1 MEKLKQIQEKFQ
13 INGAVLK
20 YIAFISMFIDHFN
33 KAIITP
39 LLNYQQPL
47 VFISSLFDIIGRIAF
62 PIFAFMIVEGFYKT
76 KSRWKYLRN
85 LLIFAIISE
94 IPYDMF
100 QSKVFVNN
108 RSQNIM
114 WALALGLFTLII
126 VDKLKEKIK
135 NKYIWIFISV
145 IIVAINAILA
155 TLLSFD
161 YDYYSIIIIIFIL
174 YIFYDKRFVGSL
186 LSYLVII
193 KEVYAILGFA
203 IINLYNGEKGKQNK
217 LFNYLFYPVHLLI
230 LGLCRFI
237 FGL

>member
-1 MEKLKQIQEKFQ
+1 MEKIKQIQEKFQ

-39 LLNYQQPL
+39 KLNYQQPL

-76 KSRWKYLRN
+76 NSRWKYLRN
-85 LLIFAIISE
+85 LLIFAVISE

-135 NKYIWIFISV
+135 NKYTWLILSIL
-145 IIVAINAILA
+145 IVGVNAIIA

-161 YDYYSIIIIIFIL
+161 YDYYSIIIIFIL
-174 YIFYDKRFVGSL
+174 YLFYDKRLVGSL
-186 LSYLVII
+186 ISYLVII

-203 IINLYNGEKGKQNK
+203 VINFYNGEKGKQNK
-217 LFNYLFYPVHLLI
+217 WFNYLFYPVHLLI
-230 LGLCRFI
+230 LGICRFL
-237 FGL
+237 FGF

>member
-1 MEKLKQIQEKFQ
+1 MEKLKQIQKKFQ
-13 INGAVLK
+13 INGAGLK

-33 KAIITP
+33 KTIITP

-47 VFISSLFDIIGRIAF
+47 VTISTIFDIIGRIAF

-76 KSRWKYLRN
+76 KSRGKYLRN

-94 IPYDMF
+94 VPYDMF
-100 QSKVFVNN
+100 QSKVFINN

-114 WALALGLFTLII
+114 WALAIGLLTLII

-135 NKYIWIFISV
+135 NKYAWLGIS
-145 IIVAINAILA
+145 ILIVAINAVVA

-161 YDYYSIIIIIFIL
+161 YDYYSIIIIFIL
-174 YIFYDKRFVGSL
+174 YLFYDKRFLGSI

-203 IINLYNGEKGKQNK
+203 VINFYNGEKGRQNK
-217 LFNYLFYPVHLLI
+217 LFNYFFYPAHLLI
-230 LGLCRFI
+230 LGLCRFW

>member
-1 MEKLKQIQEKFQ
+1 MEKLKQIQKKFQ
-13 INGAVLK
+13 INGAGLK

-33 KAIITP
+33 KTIITP
-39 LLNYQQPL
+39 LLNYQEPL
-47 VFISSLFDIIGRIAF
+47 VTISTIFDIIGRIAF

-76 KSRWKYLRN
+76 KSRGKYLRN

-94 IPYDMF
+94 VPYDMF
-100 QSKVFVNN
+100 QSKVFINN

-114 WALALGLFTLII
+114 WALALGLLTLII

-135 NKYIWIFISV
+135 NKYAWLGIS
-145 IIVAINAILA
+145 ILIVAINAVVA
-155 TLLSFD
+155 TILSFD
-161 YDYYSIIIIIFIL
+161 YDYYSIIIIFIL
-174 YIFYDKRFVGSL
+174 YLFYDKRFLGSI

-203 IINLYNGEKGKQNK
+203 VINLYNGEKGRQNK
-217 LFNYLFYPVHLLI
+217 LFNYFFYPAHLLI
-230 LGLCRFI
+230 LGLCRFW

>member
-1 MEKLKQIQEKFQ
+1 MEKLKQIQKKFQ
-13 INGAVLK
+13 INGAGLK

-33 KAIITP
+33 KTIITP

-47 VFISSLFDIIGRIAF
+47 VTISTIFDIIGRIAF

-76 KSRWKYLRN
+76 KSRGKYLRN

-100 QSKVFVNN
+100 QSKVFINN

-114 WALALGLFTLII
+114 WALALGLLTLII

-135 NKYIWIFISV
+135 NKYAWLGIS
-145 IIVAINAILA
+145 ILIVAINAVVA

-161 YDYYSIIIIIFIL
+161 YDYYSIIIIFIL
-174 YIFYDKRFVGSL
+174 YLFYDKKFLGSI

-203 IINLYNGEKGKQNK
+203 VINFYNGEKGRQNK
-217 LFNYLFYPVHLLI
+217 WFNYLFYPVHLFI
-230 LGLCRFI
+230 LGLCRFY
-237 FGL
+237 FGF

>member
-1 MEKLKQIQEKFQ
+1 MKKLKQIQEKYQ
-13 INGAVLK
+13 VNGAVLK
-20 YIAFISMFIDHFN
+20 YIAFVSMFIDHFN

-39 LLNYQQPL
+39 KLNYQQPL
-47 VFISSLFDIIGRIAF
+47 VTISTIFDILGRIAF

-76 KSRWKYLRN
+76 KSRFKYLRN

-100 QSKVFVNN
+100 QSKVYINY

-114 WALALGLFTLII
+114 WALALGLLTLMV

-135 NKYIWIFISV
+135 NKYAWLAVSIL
-145 IIVAINAILA
+145 IVAISAISA

-161 YDYYSIIIIIFIL
+161 YDYYSIIIIFIL
-174 YIFYDKRFVGSL
+174 YLFYDKRFVGSI

-203 IINLYNGEKGKQNK
+203 VINFYNGEKGKQNK
-217 LFNYLFYPVHLLI
+217 WFNYLFYPVHLFI
-230 LGLCRFI
+230 LGLCRFY
-237 FGL
+237 FDF

>member
-1 MEKLKQIQEKFQ
+1 MEKLKQIQKNFQ

-39 LLNYQQPL
+39 YLNYQQPL
-47 VFISSLFDIIGRIAF
+47 VAISTIFDIIGRIAF

-76 KSRWKYLRN
+76 KSRGKYLRN

-100 QSKVFVNN
+100 QSKIFINN

-114 WALALGLFTLII
+114 WALALGLLTLII
-126 VDKLKEKIK
+126 VDKLKGKIK
-135 NKYIWIFISV
+135 NKYTWLILSILV
-145 IIVAINAILA
+145 VGVNAIIA

-161 YDYYSIIIIIFIL
+161 YDYYSIIIIFIL
-174 YIFYDKRFVGSL
+174 YLFYDKRLVGSL
-186 LSYLVII
+186 ISYLVII

-203 IINLYNGEKGKQNK
+203 VINFYNGEKGKQNK

-230 LGLCRFI
+230 LGLCRFWLGI
-237 FGL
+237 

>member
-1 MEKLKQIQEKFQ
+1 MEKLKQIQKKFQ
-13 INGAVLK
+13 INGAGLK

-33 KAIITP
+33 KTIITP

-47 VFISSLFDIIGRIAF
+47 VTISTIFDIIGRIAF

-76 KSRWKYLRN
+76 KSRGKYLRN

-94 IPYDMF
+94 VPYDMF
-100 QSKVFVNN
+100 QSKVFINN

-114 WALALGLFTLII
+114 WALAIGLLNLII

-135 NKYIWIFISV
+135 NKYAWLGIS
-145 IIVAINAILA
+145 ILIVAINAVVA

-161 YDYYSIIIIIFIL
+161 YDYYSIIIIFIL
-174 YIFYDKRFVGSL
+174 YLFYDKRFLGSI

-203 IINLYNGEKGKQNK
+203 VINFYNGEKGRQNK
-217 LFNYLFYPVHLLI
+217 LFNYFFYPAHLLI
-230 LGLCRFI
+230 LGLCRFW

>member
-1 MEKLKQIQEKFQ
+1 MEKLKQIQKKFQ
-13 INGAVLK
+13 INGAGLK

-33 KAIITP
+33 KTIITP

-47 VFISSLFDIIGRIAF
+47 VTISTIFDIIGRIAF

-76 KSRWKYLRN
+76 KSRGKYLRN

-94 IPYDMF
+94 VPYDMF
-100 QSKVFVNN
+100 QSKVFINN

-114 WALALGLFTLII
+114 WALALGLLTLII

-135 NKYIWIFISV
+135 NKYAWLGIS
-145 IIVAINAILA
+145 ILIVAINAVVA

-161 YDYYSIIIIIFIL
+161 YDYYSIIIIFIL
-174 YIFYDKRFVGSL
+174 YLFYDKRFLGSI

-203 IINLYNGEKGKQNK
+203 VINLYNGEKGRQNK
-217 LFNYLFYPVHLLI
+217 LFNYLFYPVHLFI
-230 LGLCRFI
+230 LGLCRFL

>member
-1 MEKLKQIQEKFQ
+1 MEKLKQIQKKFQ
-13 INGAVLK
+13 INGAGLK

-33 KAIITP
+33 KTIITP

-47 VFISSLFDIIGRIAF
+47 VTISTIFDIIGRIAF

-76 KSRWKYLRN
+76 KSRGKYLRN

-100 QSKVFVNN
+100 QSKVFINN

-114 WALALGLFTLII
+114 WALALGLLTLII

-135 NKYIWIFISV
+135 NKYAWLGIS
-145 IIVAINAILA
+145 ILIVAINAVVA

-161 YDYYSIIIIIFIL
+161 YDYYSIIIIFIL
-174 YIFYDKRFVGSL
+174 YLFYDKRFLGSI

-203 IINLYNGEKGKQNK
+203 VINLYNGEKGRQNK
-217 LFNYLFYPVHLLI
+217 WFNYFFYPAHLLI
-230 LGLCRFI
+230 LGLCRFW
-237 FGL
+237 FGF

>member
-1 MEKLKQIQEKFQ
+1 MKKLKQIQEKYQ

-39 LLNYQQPL
+39 YLNYQQPL
-47 VFISSLFDIIGRIAF
+47 VAISTIFDIIGRIAF
-62 PIFAFMIVEGFYKT
+62 PIFAFMVVEGFYKT
-76 KSRWKYLRN
+76 KSRGKYLRN

-100 QSKVFVNN
+100 QSKVFINN

-114 WALALGLFTLII
+114 WALALGLLTLII

-135 NKYIWIFISV
+135 NKYTWLILSIL
-145 IIVAINAILA
+145 IVGVNAIIA

-161 YDYYSIIIIIFIL
+161 YDYYSIIIIFIL
-174 YIFYDKRFVGSL
+174 YLFYDKRLVGSL
-186 LSYLVII
+186 ISYLVII
-193 KEVYAILGFA
+193 KEVYAISGFA
-203 IINLYNGEKGKQNK
+203 AINFYNGEKGRQNK
-217 LFNYLFYPVHLLI
+217 LFNYLFYPIHLLI
-230 LGLCRFI
+230 LGLCRFWLGI
-237 FGL
+237 

>member
-1 MEKLKQIQEKFQ
+1 MKKLEKIQEKFQ

-76 KSRWKYLRN
+76 KSRGKYLRN

-100 QSKVFVNN
+100 QSKVFINN

-135 NKYIWIFISV
+135 NKYIWIFVSV

-161 YDYYSIIIIIFIL
+161 YDYYSIIIIFIL

-193 KEVYAILGFA
+193 KEIYAILGFA

-217 LFNYLFYPVHLLI
+217 LFNYLFYPVHLFI

>member
-1 MEKLKQIQEKFQ
+1 MENLKQIQEKHQ

-39 LLNYQQPL
+39 YLNYQQPL
-47 VFISSLFDIIGRIAF
+47 VAISTIFDIIGRIAF

-76 KSRWKYLRN
+76 KSRGKYLRN

-100 QSKVFVNN
+100 QSKVFINN

-114 WALALGLFTLII
+114 WALALGLLTLII
-126 VDKLKEKIK
+126 VDKLKEKIN
-135 NKYIWIFISV
+135 NKYTWLIIS
-145 IIVAINAILA
+145 ILIVGVNAIIA

-161 YDYYSIIIIIFIL
+161 YDYYSIIIIFIL
-174 YIFYDKRFVGSL
+174 YLFYDKRLVGSL
-186 LSYLVII
+186 ISYLVII

-203 IINLYNGEKGKQNK
+203 VINFYNGEKGRQNK

-230 LGLCRFI
+230 LGICRFCLNI
-237 FGL
+237 

>member
-1 MEKLKQIQEKFQ
+1 MEKLKQIQKNFQ

-39 LLNYQQPL
+39 KLNYQEPL
-47 VFISSLFDIIGRIAF
+47 VTISTIFDIMGRIAF

-76 KSRWKYLRN
+76 KSRGKYLRN

-100 QSKVFVNN
+100 QSKVFINN

-114 WALALGLFTLII
+114 WALALGLLTLII
-126 VDKLKEKIK
+126 IDKLKEKIN
-135 NKYIWIFISV
+135 NKYAWLGFSILIVGVNS
-145 IIVAINAILA
+145 IIA

-161 YDYYSIIIIIFIL
+161 YDYYSIIIIFIL
-174 YIFYDKRFVGSL
+174 YLFYDKRFVGSL
-186 LSYLVII
+186 ISYLVII

-203 IINLYNGEKGKQNK
+203 VINFYNGEKGRQNK

-230 LGLCRFI
+230 FGICRFCLDI
-237 FGL
+237 

>member
-1 MEKLKQIQEKFQ
+1 MEKFKQIQKKFQ
-13 INGAVLK
+13 LNGAQMK

-39 LLNYQQPL
+39 KLNYQQPL
-47 VFISSLFDIIGRIAF
+47 VTISMIFDILGRIAF

-76 KSRWKYLRN
+76 KSRFKYLRN
-85 LLIFAIISE
+85 LLIFAVISE

-100 QSKVFVNN
+100 QSKVFINN

-114 WALALGLFTLII
+114 WALALGLLTLMV

-135 NKYIWIFISV
+135 NKYIWIFLSIL
-145 IIVAINAILA
+145 IVAISAISA

-161 YDYYSIIIIIFIL
+161 YDYYSIIIIFIL
-174 YIFYDKRFVGSL
+174 YLFYDKRLVGSL
-186 LSYLVII
+186 LAYLVII
-193 KEVYAILGFA
+193 KEFYSILGFA
-203 IINLYNGEKGKQNK
+203 TINFYNGEKGKQNK
-217 LFNYLFYPVHLLI
+217 WFNYLFYPVHLLI
-230 LGLCRFI
+230 LGICRFL

>member
-1 MEKLKQIQEKFQ
+1 MKKLKQIQDKFQ

-85 LLIFAIISE
+85 LLVFAVISE

-114 WALALGLFTLII
+114 WALALGLFSLII
-126 VDKLKEKIK
+126 VDKLKEKFK
-135 NKYIWIFISV
+135 NKYIWILVSI
-145 IIVAINAILA
+145 IIVAINAIIA

-161 YDYYSIIIIIFIL
+161 YDYYSIIIIFIL

-193 KEVYAILGFA
+193 KEIYAILGFA

-217 LFNYLFYPVHLLI
+217 LFNYLFYPVHLFI
-230 LGLCRFI
+230 LGICRFI

>member
-1 MEKLKQIQEKFQ
+1 MKKLKQKQEKFQ

-20 YIAFISMFIDHFN
+20 YIAFFSMFIDHFN

-62 PIFAFMIVEGFYKT
+62 PIFAFMIVEGLYKT
-76 KSRWKYLRN
+76 NSRWKYLRN

-114 WALALGLFTLII
+114 WALALGLLTLII
-126 VDKLKEKIK
+126 VDKLKGKIK
-135 NKYIWIFISV
+135 NKYAWLGFSIL
-145 IIVAINAILA
+145 IVGVNAIIA

-161 YDYYSIIIIIFIL
+161 YDYYSIIIIFIL
-174 YIFYDKRFVGSL
+174 YLFYDKRLVGSL
-186 LSYLVII
+186 ISYLVII
-193 KEVYAILGFA
+193 KEIYAILGFA
-203 IINLYNGEKGKQNK
+203 IINLYNGEKGRQNK

-230 LGLCRFI
+230 LGICRFL

>member
-1 MEKLKQIQEKFQ
+1 MEKLKQIQKKFQ
-13 INGAVLK
+13 INGAGLK

-33 KAIITP
+33 KTIITP

-47 VFISSLFDIIGRIAF
+47 VTISTIFDIIGRIAF

-76 KSRWKYLRN
+76 KSRGKYLRN

-94 IPYDMF
+94 VPYDMF
-100 QSKVFVNN
+100 QSKVFINN

-114 WALALGLFTLII
+114 WALALGLLTLII

-135 NKYIWIFISV
+135 NKYAWLGIS
-145 IIVAINAILA
+145 ILIVAINAVVA

-161 YDYYSIIIIIFIL
+161 YDYYSIIIIFIL
-174 YIFYDKRFVGSL
+174 YLFYDKRFLGSI

-193 KEVYAILGFA
+193 KEIYAILGFA
-203 IINLYNGEKGKQNK
+203 VINFYNGEKGRQNK
-217 LFNYLFYPVHLLI
+217 LFNYLFYPAHLFI
-230 LGLCRFI
+230 LGLCRFW
-237 FGL
+237 FGF

>member
-1 MEKLKQIQEKFQ
+1 MEKIKQIQKKFQ

-20 YIAFISMFIDHFN
+20 YIAFISMLIDHFN

-39 LLNYQQPL
+39 YLNYQQPL
-47 VFISSLFDIIGRIAF
+47 VAISTIFDIIGRIAF

-76 KSRWKYLRN
+76 KSRGKYLRN

-100 QSKVFVNN
+100 QSKVFINN

-114 WALALGLFTLII
+114 WALALGLLTLII

-135 NKYIWIFISV
+135 NKYTWLILSIL
-145 IIVAINAILA
+145 IVGVNAIIA

-161 YDYYSIIIIIFIL
+161 YDYYSIIIIFIL
-174 YIFYDKRFVGSL
+174 YLFYDKRFVGSL
-186 LSYLVII
+186 ISYLVII

-203 IINLYNGEKGKQNK
+203 VINFYNGEKGRQNK
-217 LFNYLFYPVHLLI
+217 LFNYLFYPIHLLI
-230 LGLCRFI
+230 LGLCRFWLGI
-237 FGL
+237 

>member
-1 MEKLKQIQEKFQ
+1 
-13 INGAVLK
+13 
-20 YIAFISMFIDHFN
+20 MFIDHFN

-39 LLNYQQPL
+39 YLNYQQPL
-47 VFISSLFDIIGRIAF
+47 VAISTIFDIIGRIAF

-76 KSRWKYLRN
+76 KSRGKYLRN

-100 QSKVFVNN
+100 QSKVFINN

-114 WALALGLFTLII
+114 WALALGLLTLII

-135 NKYIWIFISV
+135 NKYTWLILSIL
-145 IIVAINAILA
+145 IVGINAIIA

-161 YDYYSIIIIIFIL
+161 YDYYSIIIIFIL
-174 YIFYDKRFVGSL
+174 YLFYDKRLVGSL
-186 LSYLVII
+186 ISYLVII

-203 IINLYNGEKGKQNK
+203 VINFYNGEKGRQNK
-217 LFNYLFYPVHLLI
+217 LFNYLFYPIHLLI
-230 LGLCRFI
+230 LGLCRFWLGI
-237 FGL
+237 

>member
-1 MEKLKQIQEKFQ
+1 MKKLKQIQEKYQ

-39 LLNYQQPL
+39 YLNYQQPL
-47 VFISSLFDIIGRIAF
+47 VAISTIFDIIGRIAF

-76 KSRWKYLRN
+76 KSRGKYLRN

-100 QSKVFVNN
+100 QSKIFINN

-114 WALALGLFTLII
+114 WALALGLLTLII
-126 VDKLKEKIK
+126 VDKLKGKIK
-135 NKYIWIFISV
+135 NKYTWLILSILV
-145 IIVAINAILA
+145 VGVNAIIA

-161 YDYYSIIIIIFIL
+161 YDYYSIIIIFIL
-174 YIFYDKRFVGSL
+174 YLFYDKRLVGSL
-186 LSYLVII
+186 ISYLVII

-203 IINLYNGEKGKQNK
+203 VINFYNGEKGKQNK

-230 LGLCRFI
+230 LGLCRFWLGI
-237 FGL
+237 

>member
-1 MEKLKQIQEKFQ
+1 MKKLKQIQEKYQ

-20 YIAFISMFIDHFN
+20 YIAFVSMFIDHFN

-39 LLNYQQPL
+39 YLNYQQPL
-47 VFISSLFDIIGRIAF
+47 VAISTIFDIIGRIAF

-76 KSRWKYLRN
+76 KSRFKYLRN

-100 QSKVFVNN
+100 QSKVFINN

-114 WALALGLFTLII
+114 WALALGLLTLII

-135 NKYIWIFISV
+135 NKYAWLGFSIL
-145 IIVAINAILA
+145 IVGVNAIIA

-161 YDYYSIIIIIFIL
+161 YDYYSIIIIFIL
-174 YIFYDKRFVGSL
+174 YLFYDKRFVGSL
-186 LSYLVII
+186 ISYLVII
-193 KEVYAILGFA
+193 KEVYAILGFTV
-203 IINLYNGEKGKQNK
+203 INFYNGEKGRQNK

-230 LGLCRFI
+230 LGLCRFWLGI
-237 FGL
+237 

>member
-1 MEKLKQIQEKFQ
+1 MKKLEKIQEKFQ

-76 KSRWKYLRN
+76 KSRGKYLRN

-100 QSKVFVNN
+100 QSKVFINN

-114 WALALGLFTLII
+114 WALALGLFILII
-126 VDKLKEKIK
+126 VDNLKEKIK
-135 NKYIWIFISV
+135 NKYIWILVSI
-145 IIVAINAILA
+145 IIVAINAIIA

-161 YDYYSIIIIIFIL
+161 YDYYSIIIIFIL

-193 KEVYAILGFA
+193 KEIYAILGFA

>member
-1 MEKLKQIQEKFQ
+1 MKKLKRVQDKFQ

-20 YIAFISMFIDHFN
+20 YIAFVSMFIDHFN

-76 KSRWKYLRN
+76 KSRGKYLRN

-100 QSKVFVNN
+100 QSKVFINN

-126 VDKLKEKIK
+126 VAKLKEKIK
-135 NKYIWIFISV
+135 NKYIWIFVSV

-161 YDYYSIIIIIFIL
+161 YDYYSIIIIFIL

-193 KEVYAILGFA
+193 KEIYAILGFA
-203 IINLYNGEKGKQNK
+203 IINLYNGERGKQNK

>member
-1 MEKLKQIQEKFQ
+1 MEKSKQIQKKFQ

-39 LLNYQQPL
+39 YLNYQQPL
-47 VFISSLFDIIGRIAF
+47 VAISTIFDIIGRTAF
-62 PIFAFMIVEGFYKT
+62 PIFAFMVVEGFYKT
-76 KSRWKYLRN
+76 KSRFKYLRN

-100 QSKVFVNN
+100 QSKVFINN

-114 WALALGLFTLII
+114 WALALGLLTLII
-126 VDKLKEKIK
+126 VDKLKGKIK
-135 NKYIWIFISV
+135 NKYTWLILSILV
-145 IIVAINAILA
+145 VGVNAIIA

-161 YDYYSIIIIIFIL
+161 YDYYSIIIIFIL
-174 YIFYDKRFVGSL
+174 YLFYDKRLVGSL
-186 LSYLVII
+186 ISYLVII

-203 IINLYNGEKGKQNK
+203 VINFYNGEKGRQNK

-230 LGLCRFI
+230 LGICRFWLGI
-237 FGL
+237 

>member
-1 MEKLKQIQEKFQ
+1 MEKLKQIQKKFQ
-13 INGAVLK
+13 INGASLK

-33 KAIITP
+33 KTIITP
-39 LLNYQQPL
+39 LLNYQEPL
-47 VFISSLFDIIGRIAF
+47 VTISTIFDIIGRIAF

-76 KSRWKYLRN
+76 KSRGKYLRN

-100 QSKVFVNN
+100 QSKVFINN

-114 WALALGLFTLII
+114 WALALGLLTLII

-135 NKYIWIFISV
+135 NKYAWLGIS
-145 IIVAINAILA
+145 ILIVAINAVVA
-155 TLLSFD
+155 TILSFD
-161 YDYYSIIIIIFIL
+161 YDYYSIIIIFIL
-174 YIFYDKRFVGSL
+174 YLFYDKRFLGSI

-203 IINLYNGEKGKQNK
+203 VINFYNGEKGRQNK
-217 LFNYLFYPVHLLI
+217 LFNYLFYPAHLFI
-230 LGLCRFI
+230 LGLCRFW
-237 FGL
+237 FGI

>member
-1 MEKLKQIQEKFQ
+1 MEKLKQIQKKFQ
-13 INGAVLK
+13 INGAGLK

-33 KAIITP
+33 KTIITP
-39 LLNYQQPL
+39 LLNYQEPL
-47 VFISSLFDIIGRIAF
+47 VTISTIFDIIGRIAF

-76 KSRWKYLRN
+76 KSRGKYLRN

-94 IPYDMF
+94 VPYDMF
-100 QSKVFVNN
+100 QSKVFINN

-114 WALALGLFTLII
+114 WALALGLLTLII

-135 NKYIWIFISV
+135 NKYAWLGVSIL
-145 IIVAINAILA
+145 IVAINAVLA

-161 YDYYSIIIIIFIL
+161 YDYYSIIIIFIL
-174 YIFYDKRFVGSL
+174 YLFYDKRFLGSI

-203 IINLYNGEKGKQNK
+203 VINFYNGEKGRQDK

-230 LGLCRFI
+230 LGLCRFW

>member
-1 MEKLKQIQEKFQ
+1 MKKFKQIQEKYQ

-39 LLNYQQPL
+39 LLNYQEPL
-47 VFISSLFDIIGRIAF
+47 VTISTIFDIIGRIAF

-76 KSRWKYLRN
+76 KSRFKYLRN

-100 QSKVFVNN
+100 QSKVFINN

-114 WALALGLFTLII
+114 WALALGLLTLII

-135 NKYIWIFISV
+135 NKYTWLGLSIL
-145 IIVAINAILA
+145 IVGVNAIIA
-155 TLLSFD
+155 TLISFD
-161 YDYYSIIIIIFIL
+161 YDYYSIIIIFIL
-174 YIFYDKRFVGSL
+174 YLFYDKRLVGSL

-193 KEVYAILGFA
+193 KEAYAILGFA
-203 IINLYNGEKGKQNK
+203 VINFYNGEKGKQNK
-217 LFNYLFYPVHLLI
+217 WFNYLFYPVHLLI
-230 LGLCRFI
+230 FGICRFCLNI
-237 FGL
+237 

>member
-1 MEKLKQIQEKFQ
+1 MEKLKQIQKKFQ
-13 INGAVLK
+13 INGAGLK

-33 KAIITP
+33 KTIITP
-39 LLNYQQPL
+39 LLNYQEPL
-47 VFISSLFDIIGRIAF
+47 VTISTIFDIIGRIAF

-76 KSRWKYLRN
+76 KSRGKYLRN

-94 IPYDMF
+94 VPYDMF
-100 QSKVFVNN
+100 QSKVFINN

-114 WALALGLFTLII
+114 WALALGLLTLII

-135 NKYIWIFISV
+135 NKYAWLGVSIL
-145 IIVAINAILA
+145 IVAINAVLA

-161 YDYYSIIIIIFIL
+161 YDYYSIIIIFIL
-174 YIFYDKRFVGSL
+174 YLLYDKRFLGSI

-203 IINLYNGEKGKQNK
+203 VINFYNGEKGRQDK

-230 LGLCRFI
+230 LGLCRFW

>member
-1 MEKLKQIQEKFQ
+1 
-13 INGAVLK
+13 
-20 YIAFISMFIDHFN
+20 MFIDHFN
-33 KAIITP
+33 KTIITP

-47 VFISSLFDIIGRIAF
+47 VTISTIFDIIGRIAF

-76 KSRWKYLRN
+76 KSRGKYLRN

-94 IPYDMF
+94 VPYDMF
-100 QSKVFVNN
+100 QSKVFINN

-114 WALALGLFTLII
+114 WALAIGLLTLII

-135 NKYIWIFISV
+135 NKYAWLGIS
-145 IIVAINAILA
+145 ILIVAINAVVA

-161 YDYYSIIIIIFIL
+161 YDYYSIIIIFIL
-174 YIFYDKRFVGSL
+174 YLFYDKRFLGSI

-203 IINLYNGEKGKQNK
+203 VINFYNGEKGRQNK
-217 LFNYLFYPVHLLI
+217 LFNYFFYPAHLLI
-230 LGLCRFI
+230 LGLCRFW

>member
-1 MEKLKQIQEKFQ
+1 MEKFKQIQKNFQ

-39 LLNYQQPL
+39 YLNYQQPL
-47 VFISSLFDIIGRIAF
+47 VAISTIFDIMGRIAF

-76 KSRWKYLRN
+76 KSRGKYLRN

-100 QSKVFVNN
+100 QSKVFINN

-114 WALALGLFTLII
+114 WALALGLLILII

-135 NKYIWIFISV
+135 NKYAWL
-145 IIVAINAILA
+145 IVSILIVGVNAIIA

-161 YDYYSIIIIIFIL
+161 YDYYSIIIIFIL
-174 YIFYDKRFVGSL
+174 YLFYDKRLVGSL
-186 LSYLVII
+186 ISYLVII

-203 IINLYNGEKGKQNK
+203 VINFYNGEKGRQNK

-230 LGLCRFI
+230 FGICRFYLNI
-237 FGL
+237 